1 MELLSAILP
10 FFGAG
15 LLGAVFSRFTGMNMS
30 MCLLMIFLYMGA
42 KPGELIVAMLLFNV
56 FTYFTVYSQEHR
68 MNMKT
73 FVIFPGVKFLLPV
86 FITVILAAVS
96 PFFSIVFFVIVF
108 LLEIFAKIYQGIPQK
123 VRPTKG
129 QLVQMC
135 VIASVLVVIGAVIVE
150 FIPTAYYYILA
161 GIVILAFAA
170 LMWFAGDRKKW
181 NRSWDTILYG
191 TTFLA
196 GLTGIDAT
204 DWLTAMRRNEQSV
217 LSRCYPIV
225 INSAMVVGLIAAYLI
240 FRYFSLGALFSTIGA
255 AVGVRFFGVETHS
268 TKGKFSYLT
277 LGIAVLAALVF
288 MIIQPQPV
296 GFPELPMSD
305 EQPHFQFFNF

>member
-1 MELLSAILP
+1 MELLPAILP

-42 KPGELIVAMLLFNV
+42 KPGELIVALLLFNV

-68 MNMKT
+68 MSMKT

-86 FITVILAAVS
+86 FITVVLAAFS
-96 PFFSIVFFVIVF
+96 PFFGIVFFVIVF
-108 LLEIFAKIYQGIPQK
+108 LLEIFAKIYQGIPPK
-123 VRPTKG
+123 VRPTKSK
-129 QLVQMC
+129 LVQMC
-135 VIASVLVVIGAVIVE
+135 VTASVLVVIGTGIVAYV
-150 FIPTAYYYILA
+150 PSTYYYILA
-161 GIVILAFAA
+161 GIGILAFAA

-181 NRSWDTILYG
+181 NRTWDTILYG
-191 TTFLA
+191 TTFVT

-204 DWLTAMRRNEQSV
+204 DWLTAMRRNEQSA

-225 INSAMVVGLIAAYLI
+225 INAAMVIGLIAAYLI

-255 AVGVRFFGVETHS
+255 AVGIRFFGVETHS

-288 MIIQPQPV
+288 MIIQPQPI
-296 GFPELPMSD
+296 GFPELPMTE
-305 EQPHFQFFNF
+305 EQPHFDFFNF